1 MKMRLSLKL
10 IGSFALVALITL
22 IVGIAGWR
30 GTSSLSRDLD
40 SISKEAMPS
49 VEYLLEIKDALNIT
63 MRSYRALLI
72 PGLSGEALKNNLG
85 YFDKAKQQVKKYGD
99 LFAAIPMGQE
109 EETVWKHL
117 LASWESVMRE
127 NEEFV
132 VLYKQLEQTG
142 VMNPVLLKENL
153 ARFRGD
159 HYKLLYQVA
168 HMLQTQEIF
177 EAGEDQDQCALGK
190 WVPTFKSENG
200 QLTAAVNRIADHHK
214 QFHQSVKNIKSA
226 VKKGELDA
234 ARAVYTGPMVTQAE
248 GTLGELDSILKQ
260 ATLAE
265 DIYQKMNEV
274 GLVRARDPLMEV
286 FKLTAQLVDLNK
298 KSASE
303 MSAQATQRAER
314 MKIVSIASM
323 SAGCALALFL
333 GITLSLSITRPIS
346 RVIRGLSDG
355 ADQVSSASD
364 QVAKSSQQ
372 LAEGASQQAASIEE
386 TSSSLEEMSSMTK
399 QNADNANQA
408 DQVMANTK
416 ESVSRSN
423 QIMGKLTVSMGEIS
437 KASEE
442 TSKII
447 KTIDEIAFQTNL
459 LALNAA
465 VEAARAGEA
474 GAGFAVVAD
483 EVRNLAMRA
492 AEAAKNTASLIEGT
506 VNKVKDGSELVGKT
520 EKEFRE
526 VGLNFTRSSELV
538 GHISAASNEQAQ
550 GIEQINKAVS
560 EMDKVVQSN
569 AASAE
574 ESASAAEE
582 MSAQANQMKA
592 FVGELE
598 KLIGGASGK
607 AAGKAARAGAK
618 KPDAGPSNDF
628 AGFEKMA
635 AGRGKK
641 SSGTAETRPERLIP
655 LDDQELS
662 DF

>member
-1 MKMRLSLKL
+1 MNVRLSFKL
-10 IGSFALVALITL
+10 IGSFALVSIITL

-40 SISKEAMPS
+40 TISKVAMPP

-109 EETVWKHL
+109 EETAWKRL
-117 LASWESVMRE
+117 LTSWESVTRE
-127 NEEFV
+127 NEVFV
-132 VLYKQLEQTG
+132 GLYYELEKTG

-153 ARFRGD
+153 ARFKGD
-159 HYKLLYQVA
+159 HYRLLYQVA
-168 HMLQTQEIF
+168 HMLQTQDVF
-177 EAGEDQDQCALGK
+177 EAGEDHDQCALGK
-190 WVPTFKSENG
+190 WITTFKSENG
-200 QLTAAVNRIADHHK
+200 QLAGAVNRIADHHK
-214 QFHQSVKNIKSA
+214 QFHQSVKKIKA
-226 VKKGELDA
+226 LVKNGELDA
-234 ARAVYTGPMVTQAE
+234 ARAVYTGLLAAQAE
-248 GTLGELDSILKQ
+248 GTLGELDSIMKQ
-260 ATLAE
+260 ADLAE
-265 DIYQKMNEV
+265 NIYQKMSEV
-274 GLVRARDPLMEV
+274 GLVKARDPLMEA
-286 FKLTAQLVDLNK
+286 FNLTAQLVDLNK

-303 MSAQATQRAER
+303 MSAQAAQRANR

-323 SAGCALALFL
+323 SAGCVLALFL
-333 GITLSLSITRPIS
+333 GIALSLSITRPIS
-346 RVIRGLSDG
+346 RVVWGLSEG
-355 ADQVSSASD
+355 ADQVSSASA
-364 QVAKSSQQ
+364 QVAISSQQ
-372 LAEGASQQAASIEE
+372 LAEGASEQAASIEE

-399 QNADNANQA
+399 QNADNAQEA

-416 ESVSRSN
+416 ESISRSS
-423 QIMGKLTVSMGEIS
+423 QIMDKLTASMGEIS

-492 AEAAKNTASLIEGT
+492 AEAAKSTASLIEGT
-506 VNKVKDGSELVGKT
+506 VKKVKDGSELVGKT

-526 VGLNFTRSSELV
+526 VGLYFTRSSELV
-538 GHISAASNEQAQ
+538 GHISAASTEQAQ
-550 GIEQINKAVS
+550 GIEQINNAVS

-569 AASAE
+569 AANAE

-582 MSAQANQMKA
+582 MSAQANRMKG
-592 FVGELE
+592 FFGELE
-598 KLIGGASGK
+598 KLIGGANGK

-618 KPDAGPSNDF
+618 KPETSLSNDF
-628 AGFEKMA
+628 AGFEEMA
-635 AGRGKK
+635 AGHGRKG
-641 SSGTAETRPERLIP
+641 SGTAKTRPERLIP
-655 LDDQELS
+655 LEDRELS